1 MTTNL
6 VTSTNQF
13 IELVRASRLVESG
26 RMDRSEHTLRKAPTA
41 KDAAIA
47 LVNHGWLTRYQAERL
62 LSGRARGFF
71 IDNYA
76 VQDLLGFGG
85 MGRIY
90 IAKDTT
96 TGETVALKVL
106 TERHEVDSGMLTRL
120 QMEAE
125 AGMRLDHPNVIRT
138 LKTGDTGAVFYMV
151 MEFVQGISLYEVL
164 ATGGRLPWSQ
174 ASDVIAQVAQG
185 LHHAHQRA
193 LVHRDVKPAN
203 ILVTEDGRA
212 KILDFGLALLT
223 DEAEAEFSLQMIFG
237 HDCLGTADYIAPEQS
252 RNSSQVDARAD
263 VYGLG
268 CTLYFALS
276 GKPPFP
282 VDGVRAKLEAQRNE
296 TPKPIRELVPETPPA
311 LAGVLGQMMAKD
323 PADRFQSAD
332 EAAVALQRFA
342 KREPIAIPFRKVL
355 AARSKAVRRKAAAH
369 RAQQGG
375 SSTGSSVTG
384 GPRTSDSVMGSSVI
398 SARQPGST
406 KQMHEEF
413 DTSIE
418 PRPPLSPPAPESPVE
433 AVVNQVNDS
442 IDEEP
447 TDGITQTMRAAGQS
461 LPMSVALYLIPEGE
475 ETGIGLVN
483 SPTILGRDRNC
494 DIVWDHSDIS
504 GKHCEFKFQNGFW
517 TVTDLN
523 STNGIEIDGDQVHS
537 RMLLAGERLTV
548 SQIYHFDVSDTPSRE
563 KSTTAWVK
571 WIGIAAAVASVAG
584 AIWWLGFSG

>member
-6 VTSTNQF
+6 VTSTEQF
-13 IELVRASRLVESG
+13 IELVRASRLVEAG
-26 RMDRSEHTLRKAPTA
+26 RIERSEAALRKAATA
-41 KDAAIA
+41 KEAAIA

-96 TGETVALKVL
+96 TGEQVALKVL
-106 TERHEVDSGMLTRL
+106 TERHEVDPGMLTRM

-164 ATGGRLPWSQ
+164 ATGGPLPWSQ

-185 LHHAHQRA
+185 LHHAHQRD

-223 DEAEAEFSLQMIFG
+223 DEEDAEFSLQMIFG

-252 RNSSQVDARAD
+252 RNSSEVDARAD

-268 CTLYFALS
+268 CTLYFAMS

-282 VDGVRAKLEAQRNE
+282 VEGVRAKLEAQRNE
-296 TPKPIRELVPETPPA
+296 TPKPIQELAPETPPA
-311 LAGVLGQMMAKD
+311 LAGVLGRMMAKD

-342 KREPIAIPFRKVL
+342 KREPIAIPFQKVL
-355 AARSKAVRRKAAAH
+355 AARSKAVRRKVAAH

-375 SSTGSSVTG
+375 STTGSSVTG

-398 SARQPGST
+398 SSRQPGST

-413 DTSIE
+413 DTSIQ
-418 PRPPLSPPAPESPVE
+418 PRNPSKTPTDRPVE
-433 AVVNQVNDS
+433 TVASFAEN
-442 IDEEP
+442 EEP

-504 GKHCEFKFQNGFW
+504 GKHCEFRFQNGFW
-517 TVTDLN
+517 TVTDLK
-523 STNGIEIDGDQVHS
+523 STNGIEIDGEEVHS

-548 SQIYHFDVSDTPSRE
+548 AQIYHFDVSDTPSRE
-563 KSTTAWVK
+563 KSNSPIGK
-571 WIGIAAAVASVAG
+571 WLGIAAAVAGLAG
-584 AIWWLGFSG
+584 AIWWFGFSG

>member
-1 MTTNL
+1 MTANL
-6 VTSTNQF
+6 VTSTEQF
-13 IELVRASRLVESG
+13 IELVRTSRLVEAG
-26 RMDRSEHTLRKAPTA
+26 RMERSEATLRKATTA
-41 KDAAIA
+41 KEAAIA

-90 IAKDTT
+90 IAKDTE

-164 ATGGRLPWSQ
+164 ATGGPLPWSQ

-185 LHHAHQRA
+185 LHHAHQHA

-223 DEAEAEFSLQMIFG
+223 DEEDAEFSLQMIFG

-252 RNSSQVDARAD
+252 RNSSVVDARAD

-282 VDGVRAKLEAQRNE
+282 VEGVRAKLEAQRNE
-296 TPKPIRELVPETPPA
+296 TPKSIRELVPDTPPA
-311 LAGVLGQMMAKD
+311 LAGVLGKMMAKD
-323 PADRFQSAD
+323 PADRFQTAD

-342 KREPIAIPFRKVL
+342 KREPIAIPFQKVL

-384 GPRTSDSVMGSSVI
+384 GPRFSDSVMGSSVI

-418 PRPPLSPPAPESPVE
+418 PRHPAPP
-433 AVVNQVNDS
+433 
-442 IDEEP
+442 IDEYVEETATSSPTVEEP
-447 TDGITQTMRAAGQS
+447 ADGLTKTMRAAGQS
-461 LPMSVALYLIPEGE
+461 LPMSVALYLISEGE
-475 ETGIGLVN
+475 EAGIALVN

-504 GKHCEFKFQNGFW
+504 GKHCEFRFQNGFW
-517 TVTDLN
+517 TVTDLK
-523 STNGIEIDGDQVHS
+523 STNGIEIDGEQVHS

-548 SQIYHFDVSDTPSRE
+548 AQIYHFDVSDTPSRE
-563 KSTTAWVK
+563 RSQSSWGM
-571 WIGIAAAVASVAG
+571 WLGIATAVATLAG
-584 AIWWLGFSG
+584 AVWWWLSSGG

>member
-6 VTSTNQF
+6 VTSTEQF

-26 RMDRSEHTLRKAPTA
+26 RMDRSEGTLKKAATA
-41 KDAAIA
+41 KEAAIA

-90 IAKDTT
+90 IAKDTE

-174 ASDVIAQVAQG
+174 ASDVTAQVAQG
-185 LHHAHQRA
+185 LHHAHQKA

-282 VDGVRAKLEAQRNE
+282 VEGVRAKLEAQRNE
-296 TPKPIRELVPETPPA
+296 TPKSIRELVPEIPPA
-311 LAGVLGQMMAKD
+311 LAGVLGKMMAKD
-323 PADRFQSAD
+323 PADRYQSAD
-332 EAAVALQRFA
+332 ETALALQRFA
-342 KREPIAIPFRKVL
+342 KREPIAIPFQKVL

-384 GPRTSDSVMGSSVI
+384 GPRTNDSVMGSSVI
-398 SARQPGST
+398 SARQPAST

-413 DTSIE
+413 DTSVE
-418 PRPPLSPPAPESPVE
+418 PRYPSSTPATESPVE
-433 AVVNQVNDS
+433 AVVNDA
-442 IDEEP
+442 IDEEQP
-447 TDGITQTMRAAGQS
+447 SDGITQTMRAAGQS

-494 DIVWDHSDIS
+494 DIVWDHSDVS
-504 GKHCEFKFQNGFW
+504 GKHCEFRFQNGFW

-523 STNGIEIDGDQVHS
+523 STNGIAIDGDQVHS
-537 RMLLAGERLTV
+537 RMLLAGEQLTV
-548 SQIYHFDVSDTPSRE
+548 AQIYDFDVSDTPSRE
-563 KSTTAWVK
+563 KSNSAWLK
-571 WIGIAAAVASVAG
+571 WVGIAAAVAGVAG